1 MKKNYI
7 AGEWLGSDGT
17 IENIN
22 PSDISDV
29 IASYAQADVEQTNL
43 AIEAADHARET
54 WSRSSLQ
61 IRSDI
66 LDKIGKTGIA
76 SLTEDERKKL
86 KDATKN

>member
-1 MKKNYI
+1 MKSMKKNYI
-7 AGEWLGSDGT
+7 AGEWLGSDET

-29 IASYAQADVEQTNL
+29 IGSYAQADVEQTNL
-43 AIEAADHARET
+43 AIEAADNARET

-66 LDKIGKTGIA
+66 LL
-76 SLTEDERKKL
+76 SLIHI
-86 KDATKN
+86 